1 MHSIKIELKDGKVIN
16 AFFNRIEKDK
26 IKESVYCYWNIFV
39 NEINKKEKNK
49 NNINNVKVSI
59 SERNKDKYKNILFL
73 RLESQLNELNSYK
86 TKIYLVDINRY
97 IEEKNNLNI
106 NNFKLNKEELLFVGL
121 AL

>member
-86 TKIYLVDINRY
+86 TKIYLVNINRY